1 MEINGSRFRQ
11 NNGVWAAVTI
21 TQYIIMNED
30 IDALQAAIEYM
41 ASKGIPIEACSQLPV
56 TPRPKPRPKS
66 PAELAAEAAAAAE
79 REVICA
85 RWARIVQSK
94 SLWGELK
101 LPAKGLTL
109 PMESGLK
116 AEPLIITGITFEFP
130 LVYDREL
137 LNSWE
142 GEYACPGISPT
153 IRIYIAFKGSCKDK
167 KERILDYLSDYISSH
182 IGKPVELEPD
192 DWVAE
197 EDDTIFV
204 ECWDFDSC
212 WNLAD
217 HILKQHEQKHQV
229 SPNRN
234 NSQVLAT

>member
-1 MEINGSRFRQ
+1 MEIKRLPFPTNQWRLGGRY
-11 NNGVWAAVTI
+11 NE
-21 TQYIIMNED
+21 QYISMNEEL
-30 IDALQAAIEYM
+30 DALQAAIEYM

-56 TPRPKPRPKS
+56 TPRPQPRPKS

-130 LVYDREL
+130 LVLGNIWLTD
-137 LNSWE
+137 
-142 GEYACPGISPT
+142 
-153 IRIYIAFKGSCKDK
+153 
-167 KERILDYLSDYISSH
+167 
-182 IGKPVELEPD
+182 
-192 DWVAE
+192 
-197 EDDTIFV
+197 
-204 ECWDFDSC
+204 
-212 WNLAD
+212 
-217 HILKQHEQKHQV
+217 
-229 SPNRN
+229 
-234 NSQVLAT
+234 